1 LLEVDFATLPLAPF
15 YRAADLLMRHRT
27 VIEQTIFTRVNDLFG
42 LDWTVTLYDLTN
54 TFFEGAAAGNPK
66 AQRGHSKEKR
76 SDCPLVTLGLVLD
89 GSGFVRR
96 SQTFDG
102 AVSEGTTL
110 DGMLRGL
117 GARRGALVVMDAG
130 IATAE
135 NILWLRAQGYR
146 YLVVSRERQRGHVAD
161 DGQWRG
167 AGHPTGARRRRR
179 GGAAVLLFRM
189 SGRQGTGDRRALH
202 PAL

>member
-1 LLEVDFATLPLAPF
+1 
-15 YRAADLLMRHRT
+15 MRHRT

-102 AVSEGTTL
+102 AVSEGTTP
-110 DGMLRGL
+110 GRHATGL
-117 GARRGALVVMDAG
+117 
-130 IATAE
+130 
-135 NILWLRAQGYR
+135 
-146 YLVVSRERQRGHVAD
+146 
-161 DGQWRG
+161 
-167 AGHPTGARRRRR
+167 
-179 GGAAVLLFRM
+179 GGAAWRLGGD
-189 SGRQGTGDRRALH
+189 GRRDRDRREHPLAAR
-202 PAL
+202 PALSLPGGQPRAPAPVRCHRRYVADHGQW

>member
-1 LLEVDFATLPLAPF
+1 VALGELLEVDFATLPLAPF
-15 YRAADLLMRHRT
+15 YRAADLLMRHRA
-27 VIEQTIFTRVNDLFG
+27 VIEQTVFTRVSDLFG

-54 TFFEGAAAGNPK
+54 TFFEGAALGNPK

-117 GARRGALVVMDAG
+117 GAPRGALVVMDAG
-130 IATAE
+130 IATAGE
-135 NILWLRAQGYR
+135 HPLATHPGLPLPGGQPRAPAPVR
-146 YLVVSRERQRGHVAD
+146 CHRRHVAD
-161 DGQWRG
+161 DGQW
-167 AGHPTGARRRRR
+167 
-179 GGAAVLLFRM
+179 
-189 SGRQGTGDRRALH
+189 
-202 PAL
+202 